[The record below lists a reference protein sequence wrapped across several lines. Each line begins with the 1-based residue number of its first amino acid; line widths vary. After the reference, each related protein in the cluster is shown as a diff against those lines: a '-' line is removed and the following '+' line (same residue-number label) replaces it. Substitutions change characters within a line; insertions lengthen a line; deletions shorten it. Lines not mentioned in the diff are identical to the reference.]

1 MLLKH
6 KYYSKS
12 NKVMGYRPF
21 IWAAYT
27 TLIVVA
33 YKVYN
38 IDLAIPMAIPSILG
52 TAIALF
58 LGFRTNS
65 AYQRWWEARK
75 VWGEIV
81 NNSRTLARQTLT
93 FGLGNNDSKIRTK
106 IIHRQIVWCW
116 SLAHILRN
124 VDQTKEAE
132 TYLDKEE
139 FISLSKKD
147 HVPNLLLLNQEYDLK
162 TMVSI
167 GEMDEFDIRKID
179 TTLKE
184 LTDSMGKCER
194 IKNTVFP
201 TQYSL
206 FTLVF
211 INIFL
216 FLLPLGM
223 VASLGYYT
231 IPVHIAIGFTFG
243 MIQSIAESMQNPFEN
258 KPNDTPVFAIS
269 RTIERNLLEM
279 IGKENLPEKIK
290 AIDGILM

>member
-1 MLLKH
+1 MW
-6 KYYSKS
+6 
-12 NKVMGYRPF
+12 YRPF
-21 IWAAYT
+21 LWAVYA

-33 YKVYN
+33 YKVYHV
-38 IDLAIPMAIPSILG
+38 DLAIPMAIPSILG

-93 FGLGNNDSKIRTK
+93 LGSPNDDNDKRSKI
-106 IIHRQIVWCW
+106 IYRQIVWCW
-116 SLAHILRN
+116 SLAHTLRKVN
-124 VDQTKEAE
+124 QTKEAE
-132 TYLDKEE
+132 TYLDKDE
-139 FISLSKKD
+139 FESLSKKD
-147 HVPNLLLLNQEYDLK
+147 HIPNLLLLNQEYDLK
-162 TMVSI
+162 SLTTI
-167 GEMDEFDIRKID
+167 GEMDEFDVRKID

-184 LTDSMGKCER
+184 LTDSMGKSER

-223 VASLGYYT
+223 VSSLGYYT
-231 IPVHIAIGFTFG
+231 IPVSIAIGFTFG
-243 MIQSIAESMQNPFEN
+243 MIQSIAESMQDPFEN
-258 KPNDTPVFAIS
+258 KPNDTPIYAIC

-279 IGKENLPEKIK
+279 MGNKDLPETIK
-290 AIDGILM
+290 AKDGVLM